1 MGSGM
6 GAIVAEERVVEP
18 EATIR
23 VAEVFRSL
31 QGEGPSLGIP
41 STFVRL
47 QGCTV
52 GCTWCDTKYSWAAE
66 GGNAIAW
73 QVLLDTVAR
82 GREQHIHNVV
92 VTGGEP
98 LEHPDF
104 SRLVRALRRLGLRI
118 EVETSGVVAP
128 APRLA
133 AAVDQWNVSLKLSH
147 SGVPDA
153 RRLDPR
159 AIEGFRAIDGNRVY
173 WKFVVGQAE
182 HVQEVADL
190 VQRFALPR
198 GQVLLMPLTLGPA
211 VEQRSVDELVWHAC
225 VAHGYR
231 YTPRAHAAIFGLRRG
246 V

>member
-1 MGSGM
+1 MES
-6 GAIVAEERVVEP
+6 

-31 QGEGPSLGIP
+31 QGEGPSLGTP

-52 GCTWCDTKYSWAAE
+52 GCTWCDTKYSWPS
-66 GGNAIAW
+66 GGGTAMAW
-73 QVLLDTVAR
+73 QALLDQVSA

-98 LEHPDF
+98 LEHPDL
-104 SRLVRALRRLGLRI
+104 SRLVHALKHLDLRV

-128 APRLA
+128 DPVTA
-133 AAVDQWNVSLKLSH
+133 AAVDQWNVSLKLRH
-147 SGVPDA
+147 SGVSEA

-159 AIEGFRAIDGNRVY
+159 AIETFRGLGGDRVY
-173 WKFVVGQAE
+173 WKFVVGEAE

-190 VQRFALPR
+190 AGRFGLR
-198 GQVLLMPLTLGPA
+198 GDRVLLMPLTLERAGGGA
-211 VEQRSVDELVWHAC
+211 QRRVDELVWHAC
-225 VAHGYR
+225 VERGYR